1 MLSLSARAVNSRVL
15 RCGASTLVLGLALL
29 QPAVAY
35 AQDDQNTP
43 PAKPISETT
52 NPKAK
57 TEPTGTP
64 GTASPDRNAIVVTG
78 IRAAMRTSA
87 QIKKRADT
95 VVDSITATDIGAFPD
110 KSVAEALQRIPGITV
125 DRIAAHGDVSH
136 FSAEPSGVIV
146 RGLPQV
152 RSEFNGRDIFNANSS
167 RGLSWSDVTPELLAG
182 VDAYKNQ
189 TADMIEGG
197 IAGSINLRTRLPFDE
212 PGQLI
217 QFGGHMNY
225 NSLAKKWTPDG
236 NAFYSNRWQ
245 TGAGEF
251 GIMGDVAYS
260 DLKTR
265 NDMIQF
271 GRATIFQA
279 GSFPG
284 TTDNTF
290 KSNNFAPGTVV
301 APGSMTD
308 RISDYDRKRTGIA
321 AAAQWRSNDHRWL
334 ATAQYLRS
342 YYSNENDEHAV
353 TGNFFG
359 VFGNHADFRY
369 GPQSNGTTVLSSATQ
384 APGASDFTFDQ
395 SGMVQSG
402 TFAQINGWWGNPF
415 DPLSASDSTASFG
428 LNDQGQPMFN
438 ACYTWNGCTG
448 PINTYGEN
456 VTSSTRYWK
465 EHDLTQDASLNLK
478 WDATDNLHFNLDG
491 QYVKAS
497 VKDYDITGPEMNSFA
512 NIQLITGANGLPA
525 MTFLPPTNVNQS
537 QGGLSNPDNW
547 YINDVMDHIEDS
559 KGHEFALRGDGE
571 YDFHT
576 DWLDS
581 LKFGARY
588 SDRKQDLQWSTY
600 NWHNVSNTWT
610 GGCAYTY
617 FNLDSKPAT
626 CTANGVTTTFNGYP
640 AGFYQVQPFGA
651 PYFGGTLG
659 NFPFVPFD
667 FLAAH
672 GASGFSSDK
681 TGVGSFVPIC
691 DRNGQHT
698 PGGDVMPVELPN
710 SCFTADEVGNVDEK
724 TKAAYVMLKFGGDN
738 LLWGRFPV
746 RGNIGLRFVDT
757 VDTSNGNIVFPTLS
771 ANPALC
777 PPVALVP
784 GGLTGSATPPTLPP
798 GAPPGAIATFPDYC
812 YLNGD
817 QLAFANGGHAT
828 TTARNHF
835 HDWLP
840 SFNLRVDVTPNTLV
854 RFAASRAM
862 SRPDF
867 GLLKNYL
874 AVSQSMPNSGV
885 SRDPQTGACL
895 ASALW
900 ILGPNCVPT
909 GIKSDYTATAYNPF
923 LKPITAWQFDVSFEH
938 YWGNGGQFSVDLF
951 HKSLYDYI
959 QSGTFIQN
967 VVNNGQTVQVIQ
979 TGPANGQGAKID
991 GLEVAYNTFFDF
1003 LPGWLSGFG
1012 INANYTY
1019 VKNSG
1024 VPNSNLSIVG
1034 SNGSTVSGQNGGT
1047 ALAVSALEGVSKH
1060 TINLIGLY
1068 QKGKLQARLAYNWRS
1083 RFLVTPIDCCIA
1095 LPIWQKPTGY
1105 LDGSIHY
1112 QVTDQFSLS
1121 LEAQNILNTTA
1132 KLEQQITDPSSPEG
1146 KIITVPESWNQSD
1159 RRIIVGFSWKMAGH
1173 HAAPPP
1179 PPPPPPPAPPPPET
1193 QTCADGTVVAATAAC
1208 PVPPPPPPPAPAKP
1222 ERG

>member
-1 MLSLSARAVNSRVL
+1 MEGRKLMLSLSARAVNSRVL

-43 PAKPISETT
+43 PGKPISETT
-52 NPKAK
+52 NPNAK
-57 TEPTGTP
+57 T
-64 GTASPDRNAIVVTG
+64 SRNVIIVTG

-212 PGQLI
+212 SGQLI
-217 QFGGHMNY
+217 QVGGHLNY
-225 NSLAKKWTPDG
+225 NSLYRGVTPDA

-245 TGAGEF
+245 TGIGDV
-251 GIMGDVAYS
+251 GIMGDIAWS

-271 GRATIFQA
+271 GRATIFQN

-284 TTDNTF
+284 TADNTA
-290 KSNNFAPGTVV
+290 KSSNFATGTVV

-308 RISDYDRKRTGIA
+308 RISDYDRKRMGIS

-334 ATAQYLRS
+334 ATAQFLQS
-342 YYSNENDEHAV
+342 NYSNENDEHAI
-353 TGNFFG
+353 TGTFFG

-369 GPQSNGTTVLSSATQ
+369 GLQPDGKTTVLSSALQ
-384 APGASDFTFDQ
+384 APGAPDFTFDQ

-402 TFAQINGWWGNPF
+402 TFAQNVGWWGNPG
-415 DPLSASDSTASFG
+415 ANGGFG
-428 LNDQGQPMFN
+428 LNDLGQPMFN
-438 ACYTWNGCTG
+438 ACYTWGCPAPATG
-448 PINTYGEN
+448 PVNTYGEN

-465 EHDLTQDASLNLK
+465 ERDMTRDMSLNLK

-491 QYVKAS
+491 QYVNAT

-512 NIQLITGANGLPA
+512 NIQLATGSNGLPT
-525 MTFLPPTNVNQS
+525 MTFLPPTNIS
-537 QGGLSNPDNW
+537 LSAGGLQNPDNW
-547 YINDVMDHIEDS
+547 YINDVMDHVEDS
-559 KGHEFALRGDGE
+559 RGHEFALRGDTE

-581 LKFGARY
+581 LKAGARY

-640 AGFYQVQPFGA
+640 AGFYQESPFGA
-651 PYFGGTLG
+651 PFFGGYLG
-659 NFPFVPFD
+659 NFPFVPFP

-672 GASGFSSDK
+672 GADGFNSDV

-691 DRNGQHT
+691 ARNGQHT
-698 PGGDVMPVELPN
+698 PGGDVMPVELPD

-738 LLWGRFPV
+738 LHLGSFTV
-746 RGNIGLRFVDT
+746 RGNIGVRYVDT
-757 VDTSNGNIVFPTLS
+757 VDTSIGNIVYPTLS

-784 GGLTGSATPPTLPP
+784 GGLTGTGTPPDVSK
-798 GAPPGAIATFPDYC
+798 APPGTVATYPDYC
-812 YLNGD
+812 YLNGN
-817 QLAFANGGHAT
+817 QLAFANGAH
-828 TTARNHF
+828 TASVAKNHF

-867 GLLKNYL
+867 GLLKNYVAIGETL
-874 AVSQSMPNSGV
+874 PNSGV
-885 SRDPQTGACL
+885 VNQGGTCV
-895 ASALW
+895 ASPLW
-900 ILGPNCVPT
+900 ILGPNCQPI

-923 LKPITAWQFDVSFEH
+923 IKPITAWQFDLSFEH
-938 YWGNGGQFSVDLF
+938 YWSNGGQFSVALF
-951 HKSLYDYI
+951 HKTLFDYI
-959 QSGTFIQN
+959 QSGSFI
-967 VVNNGQTVQVIQ
+967 VPATNNGQTVQVLQ
-979 TGPANGQGAKID
+979 TGPAASSKSAKIE
-991 GLEVAYNTFFDF
+991 GFEVAYNTFFDF

-1024 VPNSNLSIVG
+1024 VPNSALSIVG

-1047 ALAVSALEGVSKH
+1047 ALSVSTLEGVSKH
-1060 TINLIGLY
+1060 TVNLIGLY

-1105 LDGSIHY
+1105 LDGSVHY

-1121 LEAQNILNTTA
+1121 LEAQNLLNTTA

-1159 RRIIVGFSWKMAGH
+1159 RRFIVGFSWKMAGN

-1179 PPPPPPPAPPPPET
+1179 PPPPPPPLPAPVAT
-1193 QTCADGTVVAATAAC
+1193 QTCADGTVVAVTATC
-1208 PVPPPPPPPAPAKP
+1208 PAPPPPPPPAPAKP

>member
-1 MLSLSARAVNSRVL
+1 
-15 RCGASTLVLGLALL
+15 LVLGLALV
-29 QPAVAY
+29 QSTGAY

-57 TEPTGTP
+57 TEPAGTP

-212 PGQLI
+212 PGELI
-217 QFGGHMNY
+217 QVGGHMNY

-245 TGAGEF
+245 TGVGEF

-265 NDMIQF
+265 NNMIQF
-271 GRATIFQA
+271 GRATIFEG

-334 ATAQYLRS
+334 ATAQYLQS
-342 YYSNENDEHAV
+342 YYTNQNDEHAI
-353 TGNFFG
+353 TGTFFG

-369 GPQSNGTTVLSSATQ
+369 EPGNVSTALQ
-384 APGASDFTFDQ
+384 APGAPDFTFDQ
-395 SGMVQSG
+395 TGFLQSG
-402 TFAQINGWWGNPF
+402 TFAQNPGGNSAGWWGNPF
-415 DPLSASDSTASFG
+415 DPLSRSDSTASFG

-448 PINTYGEN
+448 PVNTYGQP

-465 EHDLTQDASLNLK
+465 ERDMTRDASLNLK
-478 WDATDNLHFNLDG
+478 WDATDDLHFNLDG
-491 QYVKAS
+491 QYVSAY
-497 VKDYDITGPEMNSFA
+497 VKDYDITGPEVNSFA
-512 NIQLITGANGLPA
+512 NIQVATGSNGLPT

-537 QGGLSNPDNW
+537 AGGLSNPDNW

-610 GGCAYTY
+610 GGCAYAY
-617 FNLDSKPAT
+617 FNLDSKPAD
-626 CTANGVTTTFNGYP
+626 CTAFNADGTVASHVIFNGYP
-640 AGFYQVQPFGA
+640 SGFYQVQPFGTSF
-651 PYFGGTLG
+651 FGGNLG
-659 NFPFVPFD
+659 SFPFVPFD

-672 GASGFSSDK
+672 GANGFSADK
-681 TGVGSFVPIC
+681 TGVGSFIPIC

-698 PGGDVMPVELPN
+698 PGGDVLPTELPN

-724 TKAAYVMLKFGGDN
+724 TKAAYVELKFGGDN
-738 LLWGRFPV
+738 LLWGRFAV
-746 RGNIGLRFVDT
+746 RGNIGLRYVDT
-757 VDTSNGNIVFPTLS
+757 VDTSIGNIVYPTLS
-771 ANPALC
+771 ANAALC
-777 PPVALVP
+777 PAASLVADPSKNLPFVPHPP
-784 GGLTGSATPPTLPP
+784 GGLVGNVTSPPSLPANAP
-798 GAPPGAIATFPDYC
+798 AGAFFVFPSYC
-812 YLNGD
+812 YMTGD
-817 QLAFANGGHAT
+817 QLAFSNAAHTA

-874 AVSQSMPNSGV
+874 AVNLGLPTGGDLSDPRWVLNSSGV
-885 SRDPQTGACL
+885 PIAVN
-895 ASALW
+895 
-900 ILGPNCVPT
+900 P
-909 GIKSDYTATAYNPF
+909 DYTATAYNPYI
-923 LKPITAWQFDVSFEH
+923 KPITAWQFDVSFEH
-938 YWGNGGQFSVDLF
+938 YWSNGGQLSLALF

-959 QSGTFIQN
+959 QSGTFIEN
-967 VVNNGQTVQVIQ
+967 ITNNGQTVPVTV

-991 GLEVAYNTFFDF
+991 GFELAYNTFFDF

-1047 ALAVSALEGVSKH
+1047 ALAVSDLEGVSKH
-1060 TINLIGLY
+1060 TVNLIGLY

-1146 KIITVPESWNQSD
+1146 KIITVPESWNESD

-1179 PPPPPPPAPPPPET
+1179 PPPPPPPPAPPPPET
-1193 QTCADGTVVAATAAC
+1193 QTSADGTVVAATAAC
-1208 PVPPPPPPPAPAKP
+1208 PAPPPPPPPAPAKP